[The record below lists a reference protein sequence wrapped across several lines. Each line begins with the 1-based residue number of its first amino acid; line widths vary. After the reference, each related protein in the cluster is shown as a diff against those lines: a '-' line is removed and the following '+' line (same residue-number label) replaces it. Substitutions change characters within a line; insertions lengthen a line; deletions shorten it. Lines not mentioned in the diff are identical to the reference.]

1 MKARDRY
8 TQLTRGRSQFL
19 DTAVECSR
27 LTLPY
32 LVQED
37 LSSRPTHQKLHTP
50 WQSVGS
56 KSVVNLAAKLMLAL
70 LPPQTTFF
78 KLQIRDDKLGE
89 EIAPEIKSEL
99 DLSFSKLERMVMD
112 YINASS
118 DRVVVHQALKHLIV
132 SGNALIFMGKDGL
145 KNYPLNRYVVN
156 RDGNGNI
163 CEIVTKELVSRRILS
178 DDLPELLLPQ
188 PAVNP
193 PGNDGYK
200 TGSDDQDVEVYTYV
214 RKDEPSG
221 RWIWHQEAFDKI
233 LPGSRSTAPKN
244 ASPWL
249 VLRFNTVDG
258 EDYGRGRVEE
268 FLGDIR
274 SLEGLSQ
281 ALVEGSAAAAKVV
294 FLVSPSSTTKP
305 KTIADAGNGAI
316 VQGREEDVSV
326 IQVGKTAD
334 FRTAAEQMQ
343 NLEKRI
349 NDAFLVLQV
358 RQSERTT
365 AEEVRLTQM
374 ELEQQLGGL
383 FSLLTIEFLVPYLNR
398 TLHILQRTNK
408 IPKIPKD
415 IVRPE
420 IVAGVNALGRGQD
433 QQSLVQFITTIANTM
448 GPEIMAKFL
457 DPTEYIKRLAAAQGI
472 DVLNLVKSPETMEQE
487 KQAQQQQL
495 MQAEMMKQAGQFANA
510 PMADPSKNP
519 SLGRSLDDGY
529 SELTGKQ
536 NPENAKQ
543 TIPTNESEEQE
554 ALPAEGF
561 EA

>member
-8 TQLTRGRSQFL
+8 NQLTRGRTQFL
-19 DTAVECSR
+19 HTAVECSR

-37 LSSRPTHQKLHTP
+37 LSSRPEHQKLHTP
-50 WQSVGS
+50 WQSVGA

-70 LPPQTTFF
+70 IPPQTSFF
-78 KLQIRDDKLGE
+78 KLQVRDDKLGVE
-89 EIAPEIKSEL
+89 FPREVKSEL
-99 DLSFSKLERMVMD
+99 DLSFSKMEKMVMD
-112 YINASS
+112 YISASS

-132 SGNALIFMGKDGL
+132 SGNALIFMGKEGL

-156 RDGNGNI
+156 RDGNGNV
-163 CEIVTKELVSRRILS
+163 CEIVTKELISRKILGQ
-178 DDLPELLLPQ
+178 DLPVPLP
-188 PAVNP
+188 NP
-193 PGNDGYK
+193 PGDEGYK

-214 RKDEPSG
+214 RLDDNG
-221 RWIWHQEAFDKI
+221 RWVWHQEAFDNI

-244 ASPWL
+244 TSPWL

-281 ALVEGSAAAAKVV
+281 ALVEGSAAASKVV

-316 VQGREEDVSV
+316 VQGRPDDVGV

-343 NLEKRI
+343 NLERRI
-349 NDAFLVLQV
+349 GEAFLVLSV
-358 RQSERTT
+358 RESERTT

-383 FSLLTIEFLVPYLNR
+383 FSLLTVEFLIPYLNR
-398 TLHILQRTNK
+398 TLHILQRNK
-408 IPKIPKD
+408 EIPKIPKD
-415 IVRPE
+415 LVRPQ

-433 QQSLVQFITTIANTM
+433 QQSLVQFAQTLAATM
-448 GPEIMAKFL
+448 GPEVIAKYL
-457 DPTEYIKRLAAAQGI
+457 DPGEYVKRLAAAQGI
-472 DVLNLVKSPETMEQE
+472 DVLNLVKTPETMAQE
-487 KQAQQQQL
+487 KAQQQQEYAQQS
-495 MQAEMMKQAGQFANA
+495 MVDQASAFAKA
-510 PMADPSKNP
+510 PGMDPSKNP
-519 SLGRSLDDGY
+519 AIGRALNDGY
-529 SELTGKQ
+529 DQLNDSSQGEPPNQGAEETP
-536 NPENAKQ
+536 PE
-543 TIPTNESEEQE
+543 
-554 ALPAEGF
+554 G
-561 EA
+561 

>member
-8 TQLTRGRSQFL
+8 SQLTRGRTQFL
-19 DTAVECSR
+19 HTAVECSR

-32 LVQED
+32 LIQED
-37 LSSRPTHQKLHTP
+37 LSSRPEHQKLHTP
-50 WQSVGS
+50 WQSVGA
-56 KSVVNLAAKLMLAL
+56 KSTVNLAAKLMLAL
-70 LPPQTTFF
+70 LPPQTSFF
-78 KLQIRDDKLGE
+78 KLQIRDDKIGT
-89 EIAPEIKSEL
+89 EIDPTVKSEL
-99 DLSFSKLERMVMD
+99 DLSFAKMERMVMD

-156 RDGNGNI
+156 RDGNGYI
-163 CEIVTKELVSRRILS
+163 CEIVTKELISRRILS
-178 DDLPELLLPQ
+178 EDLPELLLPNS
-188 PAVNP
+188 PNS
-193 PGNDGYK
+193 PGDDGHK

-214 RKDEPSG
+214 RKDEKSG
-221 RWIWHQEAFDKI
+221 RWAWHQEAFDKI
-233 LPGSRSTAPKN
+233 IPGSRSTAPKH

-316 VQGREEDVSV
+316 VQGRPDDVGV
-326 IQVGKTAD
+326 VQVGKTAD
-334 FRTAAEQMQ
+334 FRTAQEQMQ
-343 NLEKRI
+343 ALERRI
-349 NDAFLVLQV
+349 NEAFLVLQV

-383 FSLLTIEFLVPYLNR
+383 FSLLTVEFLVPYLNR
-398 TLHILQRTNK
+398 TLHILQRTQQL
-408 IPKIPKD
+408 PKIPKD
-415 IVRPE
+415 LVRPE

-433 QQSLVQFITTIANTM
+433 QQSLVQFIGTIANTM
-448 GPEIMAKFL
+448 GPEVMAKYL
-457 DPTEYIKRLAAAQGI
+457 DPGEYIKRLAAASGI
-472 DVLNLVKSPETMEQE
+472 EVLNLVKSPETMEAE
-487 KQAQQQQL
+487 KQAQMQQMQQQAL
-495 MQAEMMKQAGQFANA
+495 LQQAGQLAGA

-519 SLGRSLDDGY
+519 SLGRSLNDGY
-529 SELTGKQ
+529 DQLTG
-536 NPENAKQ
+536 NANEAQ
-543 TIPTNESEEQE
+543 PPTEGQDQE
-554 ALPAEGF
+554 GPITEGL
-561 EA
+561 ET